1 MFTLVTLNTI
11 LLFSL
16 FGDTVNLSVLS
27 YLNELTKIV
36 IVRIMVSVVSVIINL
51 PANIEEHNNVLWKIY
66 NEQKRQ
72 SKRLKRSFRSD

>member
-1 MFTLVTLNTI
+1 MFTLVTLNTFF
-11 LLFSL
+11 LFSL
-16 FGDTVNLSVLS
+16 FGDTVNLSIVS

-36 IVRIMVSVVSVIINL
+36 IVRVMVSVVSVIINL

-72 SKRLKRSFRSD
+72 SKRLKRSFRSA